1 MIQQA
6 LAMRWTIATAVI
18 FGWLIAPS
26 SHTLS
31 DYIWSLYDARNPVVQ
46 YQGEI
51 VKREGDRVLV
61 HVWGRKLRDC
71 EAVIGSVNSYSVRD
85 GVLYGAHEARASGD
99 SSSRPVGP
107 VDLGTWWIWP
117 MVDKATEIRMTVRHT
132 CDGRSVLT
140 EMARVSL

>member
-1 MIQQA
+1 MIDK
-6 LAMRWTIATAVI
+6 LYSIRWTVISAVI
-18 FGWLIAPS
+18 FGWIMAPS

-31 DYIWSLYDARNPVVQ
+31 DYVWSLYDARNPVVQ

-51 VKREGDRVLV
+51 IKREGDRVLV

-99 SSSRPVGP
+99 TSTG
-107 VDLGTWWIWP
+107 
-117 MVDKATEIRMTVRHT
+117 
-132 CDGRSVLT
+132 
-140 EMARVSL
+140 